1 MQPDYLAFNSMSF
14 SNGANRDTEL
24 QVIVYQ
30 YWNADE
36 VVAEIEAEHNQ
47 TELPPPLQSI
57 YTVLNGLF
65 IMDMNHFIAPL
76 SIMTKKKKQTVN
88 QKTVCYKLGFSSLL
102 LFSNFL
108 CIKQTS

>member
-1 MQPDYLAFNSMSF
+1 
-14 SNGANRDTEL
+14 
-24 QVIVYQ
+24 
-30 YWNADE
+30 
-36 VVAEIEAEHNQ
+36 
-47 TELPPPLQSI
+47 
-57 YTVLNGLF
+57 
-65 IMDMNHFIAPL
+65 MNHFIAPL